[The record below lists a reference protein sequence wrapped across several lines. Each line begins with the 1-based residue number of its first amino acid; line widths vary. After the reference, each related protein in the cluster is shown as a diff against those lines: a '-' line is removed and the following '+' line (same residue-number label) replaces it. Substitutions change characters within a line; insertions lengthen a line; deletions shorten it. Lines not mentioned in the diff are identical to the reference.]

1 MASLDPRPES
11 RPLLELAGVSMS
23 FGGLLVIDDLDLVVN
38 EREVVSV
45 IGPNGAGKTTLF
57 NLITGIYS
65 PDRGDIRLDG
75 ESLVGMPPHKIARRG
90 AARTF
95 QTLRLFLNMSVIENV
110 MASQYGQTKVGIARA
125 MLRTPAMRREERQI
139 RARAEEKL
147 SFFGERLTGYRWD
160 QPAYSLS
167 YANRRRLE
175 IARAMATEP
184 RILLLDEPA
193 AGMNPAE
200 THEITELIGKLRDDG
215 GYTILLIE
223 HDMHVVEGISD
234 RVVALDHGVKI
245 AEGSFDAVA
254 TDPRVV
260 EAYLGPKATN
270 TK

>member
-1 MASLDPRPES
+1 MSAI
-11 RPLLELAGVSMS
+11 LEFRGVTKS
-23 FGGLLVIDDLDLVVN
+23 FGGLRVIHQLDLAVN
-38 EREVVSV
+38 EGEIVSV

-57 NLITGIYS
+57 NLATGIYR
-65 PDRGDIRLDG
+65 PDAGDIRLDG
-75 ESLVGMPPHKIARRG
+75 RSLVRLPPHKITKLG
-90 AARTF
+90 VARTF
-95 QTLRLFLNMSVIENV
+95 QTLRLFLNLSVKENV
-110 MASQYGQTKVGIARA
+110 MAAQYGRTRA
-125 MLRTPAMRREERQI
+125 SVLESMLRLPRMRREEREI
-139 RARAEEKL
+139 ERVADEKL
-147 SFFGERLTGYRWD
+147 DFFGRRLAGYRRQ

-193 AGMNPAE
+193 AGMNPVE
-200 THEITELIGKLRDDG
+200 THEITELIGELRTRG
-215 GYTILLIE
+215 GHTILVIE
-223 HDMHVVEGISD
+223 HDMHVVAGISD

-260 EAYLGPKATN
+260 EAYLGTTTT

>member
-1 MASLDPRPES
+1 MAE
-11 RPLLELAGVSMS
+11 PLLELHGVGKS
-23 FGGLLVIDDLDLVVN
+23 FGGLACLSDLDLHVD
-38 EREVVSV
+38 EGEIVSV

-57 NLITGIYS
+57 NVITGVYR
-65 PDRGDIRLDG
+65 PDEGEILLDG
-75 ESLVGMPPHKIARRG
+75 ESIVGLEPHKVTDRG
-90 AARTF
+90 VARTF
-95 QTLRLFLNMSVIENV
+95 QTLRLFLNMSVRENV
-110 MASQYGQTKVGIARA
+110 MAVQYGHTKSTVFEA
-125 MLRTPAMRREERQI
+125 MLRLPRARREEREI
-139 RARAEEKL
+139 RRRAEEKL
-147 SFFGERLTGYRWD
+147 SFFGQRLVGYRWD

-193 AGMNPAE
+193 AGMNPSE
-200 THEITELIGKLRDDG
+200 THEITELIGQLREEG
-215 GYTILLIE
+215 KYTILVIE

-260 EAYLGPKATN
+260 EAYLGLRKAE